1 MQDRPPFQFLTNAEF
16 SALGADAKAQYLIR
30 ATQAVDAMTADITAH
45 VKRRDDE
52 LEGKVDSHCGELA
65 EPDA

>member
-16 SALGADAKAQYLIR
+16 SALGADAKAKYLIR
-30 ATQAVDAMTADITAH
+30 ATRAVDAMTADITAH

-52 LEGKVDSHCGELA
+52 LEGKVDSPNE
-65 EPDA
+65 